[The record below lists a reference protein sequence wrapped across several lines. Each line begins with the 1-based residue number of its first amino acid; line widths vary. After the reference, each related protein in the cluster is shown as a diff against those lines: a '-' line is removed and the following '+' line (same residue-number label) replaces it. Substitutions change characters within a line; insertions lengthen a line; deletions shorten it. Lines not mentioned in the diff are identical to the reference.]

1 MGVNKDSDKKLS
13 IKTFFNKEI
22 PIEYKKIRDEES
34 ADGLCYNPHGKN
46 ARIIIDNRLGKRRRL
61 NVFIEEITHAFFY
74 DLPEYK
80 VRKFS
85 AELGRILYNQF
96 LKKKK

>member
-1 MGVNKDSDKKLS
+1 MNNDFDQKLS
-13 IKTFFNKEI
+13 IKTFFDKEI
-22 PIEYKKIRDEES
+22 PIKYESISKKFS
-34 ADGLCYNPHGKN
+34 ADGLCYDPHGKD
-46 ARIIIDNRLGKRRRL
+46 AKIIIDNRLGKRRKL
-61 NVFIEEITHAFFY
+61 NVLIEEITHAFFY

-96 LKKKK
+96 LKK